1 MKFTNINRSAN
12 DYGLSLILGGAES
25 NLWDVCKNYAA
36 FSSTINH
43 YDETLGYFTNEFCE
57 PSFFKN
63 DTIDFGVKTTEKN
76 IFNAASM
83 YQTFQSLK
91 EVNRPGTNQNWQ
103 YFDSSNEIAW
113 KTGTSFGFRDAW
125 AVGTT
130 KDVVVGVWVGNA
142 DGEGRPGLVGAQAAA
157 PILL

>member
-1 MKFTNINRSAN
+1 
-12 DYGLSLILGGAES
+12 
-25 NLWDVCKNYAA
+25 
-36 FSSTINH
+36 
-43 YDETLGYFTNEFCE
+43 
-57 PSFFKN
+57 
-63 DTIDFGVKTTEKN
+63 
-76 IFNAASM
+76 M

-142 DGEGRPGLVGAQAAA
+142 DGEGRPGLVGPQAAA
-157 PILL
+157 PIIM